1 MLNARADLIARRHLQ
16 KWQRAGKRLA
26 CEPQE
31 LRNFQ
36 PEPTIP
42 AQVGMESPLD
52 SLSPEDLIM
61 LVAELKNKQQ
71 PLVLTWED
79 DAC

>member
-1 MLNARADLIARRHLQ
+1 MLSARNDLIARRHLE
-16 KWQRAGKRLA
+16 KWMKAGKRLR
-26 CEPQE
+26 PQE
-31 LRNFQ
+31 LKNFQ
-36 PEPTIP
+36 LEPSVP

-52 SLSPEDLIM
+52 SLSP
-61 LVAELKNKQQ
+61 AELVELARELHTKRL